1 MELSSQTMQ
10 VLNNFASVNSNIVI
24 TTGNVLRTVS
34 ESKTILA
41 RATIDEEFPKGF
53 GIYELN
59 EFLSAL
65 SLVESPR
72 ISFGENNMDISDGTG
87 RSSIKYFYSD
97 PSILTTTSNEI
108 VMPEADVKFKLD
120 RETMNRI
127 KKAASVLGHS
137 EVSVRNV
144 DGVIVLTV
152 ADNENST
159 SNAID
164 IAVDGE
170 STSEDFKYVFSIAN
184 LKMIEGDYD
193 VSLSSKLI
201 SHFVNTESNVEYWVA
216 LQKTSKV

>member
-72 ISFGENNMDISDGTG
+72 ISFGENNMDISDGSG

-108 VMPEADVKFKLD
+108 VMPEADVKFRLD

-170 STSEDFKYVFSIAN
+170 STSEDFKYVFSISN

>member
-164 IAVDGE
+164 IAVDGD

>member
-24 TTGNVLRTVS
+24 TSGNVLRTVS

-72 ISFGENNMDISDGTG
+72 ITFGENNMDISDGTG

-137 EVSVRNV
+137 EVSVQNV

-170 STSEDFKYVFSIAN
+170 STSDDFKYVFSIAN

>member
-1 MELSSQTMQ
+1 MELSSQTLQ

-24 TTGNVLRTVS
+24 HTGNVLRTVS

-41 RATIDEEFPKGF
+41 RAEIEEEFPSGF
-53 GIYELN
+53 GIYDLN

-72 ISFGENNMDISDGTG
+72 ITFDEKNMDISDGSG
-87 RSSIKYFYSD
+87 RSSLKYFYSD

-108 VMPEADVKFKLD
+108 VMPEADVTFRLD
-120 RETMNRI
+120 RETMNKI
-127 KKAASVLGHS
+127 KKAASVLGHT
-137 EVSVRNV
+137 EVSVQND
-144 DGVIVLTV
+144 DGVIVLAV
-152 ADNENST
+152 ANNEDAS
-159 SNAID
+159 SNEIK

-170 STSEDFKYVFSIAN
+170 ASSEDFKYIFSIAN

-216 LQKTSKV
+216 LQKTSKT

>member
-72 ISFGENNMDISDGTG
+72 ISFGENNMDISDGAG

-97 PSILTTTSNEI
+97 PSILTTTSSEI
-108 VMPEADVKFKLD
+108 VMPSADVSFRLD
-120 RETMNRI
+120 RETMNKI
-127 KKAASVLGHS
+127 KKAASVLGHT
-137 EVSVRNV
+137 EVSVQNE
-144 DGVIVLTV
+144 DGIIILTV
-152 ADNENST
+152 ANNEDAS
-159 SNAID
+159 SNAIK

-170 STSEDFKYVFSIAN
+170 ATSEDFKYIFNIAN
-184 LKMIEGDYD
+184 LKMIEGDYN

-216 LQKTSKV
+216 LQQTSKV

>member
-1 MELSSQTMQ
+1 MELSSQTLQ
-10 VLNNFASVNSNIVI
+10 VLSNFASVNSNIVI

-108 VMPEADVKFKLD
+108 VMPEAQVKFKLD
-120 RETMNRI
+120 RDTMNRI
-127 KKAASVLGHS
+127 KKAASVLGHT

-170 STSEDFKYVFSIAN
+170 STSDDFKYVFNIAN

>member
-1 MELSSQTMQ
+1 MELSSQTLQ

-108 VMPEADVKFKLD
+108 VMPEAQVKFKLD
-120 RETMNRI
+120 RDTMNRI

-170 STSEDFKYVFSIAN
+170 STSDDFKYVFNIAN

>member
-1 MELSSQTMQ
+1 MELSSQTLQ

-24 TTGNVLRTVS
+24 HTGNVLRTVS

-41 RATIDEEFPKGF
+41 RAEIEEGFPSGF
-53 GIYELN
+53 GIYDLN

-72 ISFGENNMDISDGTG
+72 ITFNENNMDISDGSG
-87 RSSIKYFYSD
+87 RSSLKYFYSD

-108 VMPEADVKFKLD
+108 VMPEADVTFRLD
-120 RETMNRI
+120 RETMNKI
-127 KKAASVLGHS
+127 KKAASVLGHT
-137 EVSVRNV
+137 EVSVQND
-144 DGVIVLTV
+144 DGVIVLAV
-152 ADNENST
+152 ANNEDAS
-159 SNAID
+159 SNEIK

-170 STSEDFKYVFSIAN
+170 ASSEDFKYIFSIAN

-216 LQKTSKV
+216 LQKTSKT

>member
-1 MELSSQTMQ
+1 MELSSQTLQ

-108 VMPEADVKFKLD
+108 VMPEAQVKFKLD
-120 RETMNRI
+120 RDTMNRI
-127 KKAASVLGHS
+127 KKAASVLGHT

-170 STSEDFKYVFSIAN
+170 STSDDFKYVFNIAN
-184 LKMIEGDYD
+184 LKMMEGDYD

>member
-72 ISFGENNMDISDGTG
+72 ISFGENNMDISDGSG

-108 VMPEADVKFKLD
+108 VMPDADVRFKLD

-152 ADNENST
+152 ADNESSS

-170 STSEDFKYVFSIAN
+170 SESEDFKYVFSIAN

>member
-1 MELSSQTMQ
+1 MELSSNTLQ

-24 TTGNVLRTVS
+24 HTGNVLRTVS

-41 RATIDEEFPKGF
+41 RAEIEEEFPIGF

-65 SLVESPR
+65 SLVENPR
-72 ISFGENNMDISDGTG
+72 ISFGENNMDISDGSG
-87 RSSIKYFYSD
+87 RSSLKYFYSD
-97 PSILTTTSNEI
+97 PSILTTTNNEI
-108 VMPEADVKFKLD
+108 VMPSADVSFRLD

-127 KKAASVLGHS
+127 KKAASVLGHT
-137 EVSVRNV
+137 EVSVQNE
-144 DGVIVLTV
+144 DGVIVLAV
-152 ADNENST
+152 ANNEDSS
-159 SNAID
+159 SNAIK

-170 STSEDFKYVFSIAN
+170 ATSEDFKYIFSIAN
-184 LKMIEGDYD
+184 LKMIEGDYE
-193 VSLSSKLI
+193 VSLSKKLI

>member
-1 MELSSQTMQ
+1 MQ

-108 VMPEADVKFKLD
+108 VMPEAEVKFKLD

>member
-1 MELSSQTMQ
+1 MELSSQTLQ

-24 TTGNVLRTVS
+24 HTGNVLRTVS

-41 RATIDEEFPKGF
+41 RAEIDEEFPSGF
-53 GIYELN
+53 GIYDLN

-72 ISFGENNMDISDGTG
+72 ITFDENNMDISDGSG
-87 RSSIKYFYSD
+87 RSSLKYFYSD

-108 VMPEADVKFKLD
+108 VMPEADVTFRLD
-120 RETMNRI
+120 RETMNKI
-127 KKAASVLGHS
+127 KKAASVLGHT
-137 EVSVRNV
+137 EVSVQND
-144 DGVIVLTV
+144 DGVIVLAV
-152 ADNENST
+152 ANNEDAS
-159 SNAID
+159 SNEIK

-170 STSEDFKYVFSIAN
+170 ASSDDFKYIFSIAN

-216 LQKTSKV
+216 LQKTSKT

>member
-1 MELSSQTMQ
+1 MELSSQTLQ

-24 TTGNVLRTVS
+24 HTGNVLRTVS

-41 RATIDEEFPKGF
+41 RAEIEEEFPKGF

-72 ISFGENNMDISDGTG
+72 ISFGEHNMDISDGSG
-87 RSSIKYFYSD
+87 RSSLKYFYSD
-97 PSILTTTSNEI
+97 PSILTTTNNEI
-108 VMPEADVKFKLD
+108 VMPSADVTFRLD
-120 RETMNRI
+120 HETMNRI
-127 KKAASVLGHS
+127 KKAASVLGHT
-137 EVSVRNV
+137 EVSVQNE
-144 DGVIVLTV
+144 DGVIVLAV
-152 ADNENST
+152 ANNEDTS
-159 SNAID
+159 SNAIK

-170 STSEDFKYVFSIAN
+170 ASSEDFKYIFSIAN

-193 VSLSSKLI
+193 VSLSKKLI

>member
-24 TTGNVLRTVS
+24 STGNVLRTVS

>member
-1 MELSSQTMQ
+1 MELSSQTLQ

-24 TTGNVLRTVS
+24 HTGNVLRTVS

-41 RATIDEEFPKGF
+41 RAEIDEEFPSGF
-53 GIYELN
+53 GIYDLN

-72 ISFGENNMDISDGTG
+72 ITFDENNMDISDGSG
-87 RSSIKYFYSD
+87 RSSLKYFYSD

-108 VMPEADVKFKLD
+108 VMPEADVTFRLD
-120 RETMNRI
+120 RETMNKI
-127 KKAASVLGHS
+127 KKAASVLGHT
-137 EVSVRNV
+137 EVSVQND
-144 DGVIVLTV
+144 DGVIVLAV
-152 ADNENST
+152 ANNEDAS
-159 SNAID
+159 SNEIKV
-164 IAVDGE
+164 AVDGE
-170 STSEDFKYVFSIAN
+170 ASSEDFKYIFSIAN

-216 LQKTSKV
+216 LQKTSKT

>member
-1 MELSSQTMQ
+1 MELSSQTLQ

-24 TTGNVLRTVS
+24 HTGNVLRTVS

-41 RATIDEEFPKGF
+41 RAEIEEEFPSGF
-53 GIYELN
+53 GIYDLN

-72 ISFGENNMDISDGTG
+72 ITFDENNMDISDGSG
-87 RSSIKYFYSD
+87 RSSLKYFYSD

-108 VMPEADVKFKLD
+108 VMPEADVTFRLD
-120 RETMNRI
+120 RETMNKI
-127 KKAASVLGHS
+127 KKAASVLGHT
-137 EVSVRNV
+137 EVSVQND
-144 DGVIVLTV
+144 DGVIVLAV
-152 ADNENST
+152 ANNEDAS
-159 SNAID
+159 SNEIK

-170 STSEDFKYVFSIAN
+170 ASSEDFKYIFSIAN

-216 LQKTSKV
+216 LQKTSKT

>member
-1 MELSSQTMQ
+1 
-10 VLNNFASVNSNIVI
+10 
-24 TTGNVLRTVS
+24 
-34 ESKTILA
+34 
-41 RATIDEEFPKGF
+41 
-53 GIYELN
+53 LN

-72 ISFGENNMDISDGTG
+72 ISFGENNMDISDGSG

-108 VMPEADVKFKLD
+108 VMPDADVRFKLD

-152 ADNENST
+152 ADNESSS

-170 STSEDFKYVFSIAN
+170 SESEDFKYVFSIAN

>member
-1 MELSSQTMQ
+1 MELSSQTLQ

-24 TTGNVLRTVS
+24 HTGNILRTVS

-41 RATIDEEFPKGF
+41 RAEIEEGFPSGF
-53 GIYELN
+53 GIYDLN

-72 ISFGENNMDISDGTG
+72 ITFNENNMDISDGSG
-87 RSSIKYFYSD
+87 RSSLKYFYSD

-108 VMPEADVKFKLD
+108 VMPEADVTFRLD
-120 RETMNRI
+120 RETMNKI
-127 KKAASVLGHS
+127 KKAASVLGHT
-137 EVSVRNV
+137 EVSVQND
-144 DGVIVLTV
+144 DGVIVLAV
-152 ADNENST
+152 ANNEDAS
-159 SNAID
+159 SNEIK

-170 STSEDFKYVFSIAN
+170 ASSEDFKYIFSIAN

-216 LQKTSKV
+216 LQKTSKT

>member
-24 TTGNVLRTVS
+24 TSGNVLRTVS

-137 EVSVRNV
+137 EVSVQNA

-170 STSEDFKYVFSIAN
+170 STSDDFKYVFSIAN

>member
-1 MELSSQTMQ
+1 MELSSQTLQ

-24 TTGNVLRTVS
+24 HTGNVLRTVS

-41 RATIDEEFPKGF
+41 RAEIEEGFPIGF
-53 GIYELN
+53 GIYDLN

-72 ISFGENNMDISDGTG
+72 ITFNENNMDISDGSG
-87 RSSIKYFYSD
+87 RSSLKYFYSD

-108 VMPEADVKFKLD
+108 VMPEADVTFRLD
-120 RETMNRI
+120 RETMNKI
-127 KKAASVLGHS
+127 KKAASVLGHT
-137 EVSVRNV
+137 EVSVQND
-144 DGVIVLTV
+144 DGVIVLAV
-152 ADNENST
+152 ANNEDAS
-159 SNAID
+159 SNEIK

-170 STSEDFKYVFSIAN
+170 ASSEDFKYIFSIAN

-216 LQKTSKV
+216 LQKTSKT

>member
-1 MELSSQTMQ
+1 MELSSQTLQ

-24 TTGNVLRTVS
+24 HTGNVLRTVS

-41 RATIDEEFPKGF
+41 RAEIEEEFPKGF

-65 SLVESPR
+65 SLVETPR
-72 ISFGENNMDISDGTG
+72 ISFGEHNMDISDGSG
-87 RSSIKYFYSD
+87 RSSLKYFYSD
-97 PSILTTTSNEI
+97 PSILTTTNNEI
-108 VMPEADVKFKLD
+108 VMPSADVTFRLD
-120 RETMNRI
+120 HETMNRI
-127 KKAASVLGHS
+127 KKAASVLGHT
-137 EVSVRNV
+137 EVSVQNE
-144 DGVIVLTV
+144 DGVIVLAV
-152 ADNENST
+152 ANNEDTS
-159 SNAID
+159 SNAIK

-170 STSEDFKYVFSIAN
+170 ASSEDFKYIFSIAN

-193 VSLSSKLI
+193 VSLSKKLI